1 MRKNMNHRSSN
12 FNMEFFRSINRKRSQ
27 RWVSDETKLLKK
39 YGLRSRYLNK
49 YVL

>member
-1 MRKNMNHRSSN
+1 MGKNNNNRSSD
-12 FNMEFFRSINRKRSQ
+12 FCKESFRIINRKRSQ